1 MFKLAAVVR
10 NHFVV
15 FPYFEAKP
23 SSSRNPRQTL
33 APIVKGS
40 GTSWRIPNVIVPKPS
55 AALHSRLSPAEIEAI
70 HVSMDEVHL
79 PASAPALLPD
89 SSLAFLACK
98 APAVCSQLLQMS
110 RSQRKTVA

>member
-23 SSSRNPRQTL
+23 SSSRSPRQTL
-33 APIVKGS
+33 APIVNGS

-55 AALHSRLSPAEIEAI
+55 AALYARRSRAEIEAI
-70 HVSMDEVHL
+70 DASMHEVHP
-79 PASAPALLPD
+79 PAPTPPLLPD
-89 SSLAFLACK
+89 FRLASLAGK
-98 APAVCSQLLQMS
+98 APAVCSQL
-110 RSQRKTVA
+110 QRMGR